1 MGRLE
6 GKVAIVTGATGGLGR
21 PFSLA
26 LAAEGA
32 KVVATGRNVE
42 RGERTVA
49 MILEQGGTAMF
60 LRHDVTEEPAW
71 RAVIAQTLE
80 AYGRLDILI
89 NNAGNAVIK
98 PIDELTLDDLH
109 YLLRLNLEAPFLGI
123 RFAMQAMGTDGGSII
138 NVTVVSALQGN
149 INSTAYS
156 AAKAGLSHL
165 TRVAALAGAAANI
178 RVNNIVPGA
187 TDAQFRKGK
196 PSARAIRVHGGRAG
210 ARRHTERIIAK
221 TPLKRLGEPE
231 DTARAA
237 VYLCSDEARHVTG
250 TDIIVD
256 GGRMAGGR

>member
-26 LAAEGA
+26 LAAEGT

-49 MILEQGGTAMF
+49 MIREQGGTAIF
-60 LRHDVTEEPAW
+60 LRQDVTEESAW
-71 RAVIAQTLE
+71 RAVTAQTLD

-89 NNAGNAVIK
+89 NNAGDAVLK
-98 PIDELTLDDLH
+98 PIDDLTLADLH
-109 YLLRLNLEAPFLGI
+109 YLLRINLEAPFLGMKY
-123 RFAMQAMGTDGGSII
+123 AMQALGTDGGSII
-138 NVTVVSALQGN
+138 NITVLSALQGN
-149 INSTAYS
+149 TNSTAYS

-178 RVNNIVPGA
+178 RVNNIVPGSLV
-187 TDAQFRKGK
+187 RKGEL
-196 PSARAIRVHGGRAG
+196 SAGAIRVHGGRAG

-221 TPLKRLGEPE
+221 TPLKRVGEP
-231 DTARAA
+231 
-237 VYLCSDEARHVTG
+237 
-250 TDIIVD
+250 IVSR
-256 GGRMAGGR
+256 GVV